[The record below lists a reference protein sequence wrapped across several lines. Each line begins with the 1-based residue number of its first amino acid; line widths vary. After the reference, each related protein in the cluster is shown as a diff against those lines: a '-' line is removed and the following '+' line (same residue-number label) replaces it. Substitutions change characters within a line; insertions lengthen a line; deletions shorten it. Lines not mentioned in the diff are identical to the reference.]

1 MRRFSYILTVPLAV
15 ILVVFAIDNRDTLV
29 VSFWPLPWMAA
40 MPAFLALFVALLI
53 GFFAGAAAIWL
64 SGAKAR
70 RRARDLADTARAQ
83 GHQIAEHERR
93 QAEAP
98 GGPGRRPG
106 RRNDLPAAAAEL
118 SAGRYRASRPL
129 LL

>member
-15 ILVVFAIDNRDTLV
+15 ILVLFALDNRDTLV

-40 MPAFLALFVALLI
+40 MPAFLALFLALLI

-93 QAEAP
+93 QAESRAAQGAASP
-98 GGPGRRPG
+98 ATASLPPPGR
-106 RRNDLPAAAAEL
+106 
-118 SAGRYRASRPL
+118 
-129 LL
+129 

>member
-29 VSFWPLPWMAA
+29 VVSGLPWMAA
-40 MPAFLALFVALLI
+40 MPSFLALFLALLI

-70 RRARDLADTARAQ
+70 RRAGIWR
-83 GHQIAEHERR
+83 I
-93 QAEAP
+93 P
-98 GGPGRRPG
+98 PRPG
-106 RRNDLPAAAAEL
+106 PSDRRA
-118 SAGRYRASRPL
+118 
-129 LL
+129 

>member
-29 VSFWPLPWMAA
+29 VSFWPFPWMAA
-40 MPAFLALFVALLI
+40 MPAFLALFLALLI

-70 RRARDLADTARAQ
+70 RRARELADTARAQ

-93 QAEAP
+93 QAEARAAQGAP
-98 GGPGRRPG
+98 RG
-106 RRNDLPAAAAEL
+106 NDLPAAAAEL